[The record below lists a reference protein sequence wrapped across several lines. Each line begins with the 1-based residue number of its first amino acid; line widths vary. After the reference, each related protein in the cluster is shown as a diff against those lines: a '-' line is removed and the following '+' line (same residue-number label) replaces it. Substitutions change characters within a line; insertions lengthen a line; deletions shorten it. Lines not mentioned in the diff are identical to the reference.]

1 MSREE
6 IFQRLKGLIA
16 AQLNV
21 SSEEITES
29 SDFIVDLH
37 ADSLAVVDLV
47 MSIEDE
53 FNLKIDDED
62 AEQLQTVFRV
72 LNYLEVALQIR
83 GR

>member
-1 MSREE
+1 MNREQ

-21 SSEEITES
+21 SSDEITES

-53 FNLKIDDED
+53 FDLKIDDED
-62 AEQLQTVFRV
+62 AEQLQTVSRV
-72 LNYLEVALQIR
+72 LNYLESTLQVN

>member
-1 MSREE
+1 MSREQ

-21 SSEEITES
+21 SADEITES

-62 AEQLQTVFRV
+62 AEQLQTVSRV
-72 LNYLEVALQIR
+72 LNYLEGALQIR